1 MAAVDDLIAQ
11 VPDARLRD
19 RLTQEWAEAS
29 QGRKFGLV
37 FEQHLPELLVMPR
50 AKPRA
55 GSRVCVL
62 GDEAKTVWRVR
73 RVAEGMAWL
82 RRGGDG
88 GGESQE
94 LTVAA
99 DQLQVVR
106 QFGDPIFPALTPVDR
121 VQNGGPDAPWHT
133 LIEADNYHALQ
144 LLDYLYA
151 GKVDCIYIDPPYN
164 TGARDWKYNNDYVDG
179 NDTWRHSKWLAFM
192 ERRLKLAKR
201 LLKPNDGV
209 LVVTIDE
216 HEVHHLGL
224 LLEKVCPEYA
234 RQTVT
239 IVINQKGVAQGRF
252 ARAEEY
258 ALYGFQPGAGVVP
271 WHDDLLSPERSGKR
285 FTTPR
290 WEWLLRGGTN
300 SRRIDREQLFFQIHV
315 DPKSHKITA
324 IDDPLPPDQQPDLSN
339 TSNKKTAW
347 PLRTDGSLGNW
358 RVSPP
363 TLRKLVAKGY
373 VKLGGFDEAR
383 GTWTVLYL
391 GQKAQRQ
398 IESGVIEIVEHD
410 PVTGVVDVRY
420 TEQEKRFPKTV
431 WHRPL
436 HDSGIYGS
444 ALLKS
449 ILGDGAAFSFPKSL
463 YSTRDAIAAIIRDRP
478 DALVV
483 DFFAGSGTTL
493 NALNLMNAVDGG
505 RRRCILVTNNEVS
518 ADEAA
523 ALGERRLKPGDEAW
537 EAHGICQSVTWPRSK
552 YTILGKRDD
561 GTTLDGEYVTGEMR
575 EIEKPRKFT
584 HAGFVDA
591 ADLNTVPKR
600 KQLVALIDGLPQTLV
615 TADTP
620 FIVSDAH
627 DASVLFDPAAKDGW
641 LEALEG
647 QDHIGRFFIVAPRK
661 ADFDAIKAE
670 VQELLGPLTISE
682 EEKRP
687 MAEGFAANLE
697 YFRLDFLEPARVQLR
712 RAFREILPLLWL
724 KAGAVGPRPTLA
736 RDADETDLLL
746 PEGSNFAVLLH
757 ESKVRKALTKLAKAP
772 RLDVM
777 YLVTDDEEAFRAM
790 SDAVRDVRGE
800 AGELL
805 ETVQLY
811 RSYLDN
817 FTINRA
823 GTAEGTRA

>member
-11 VPDARLRD
+11 IADARLRD
-19 RLTQEWAEAS
+19 RLAREWAEAR
-29 QGRKFGLV
+29 QNRKFGLV
-37 FEQHLPELLVMPR
+37 FEQHLPEVLVMPR

-55 GSRVCVL
+55 GCRVCL
-62 GDEAKTVWRVR
+62 QDDHTKAVWHVR
-73 RVAEGMAWL
+73 RVADGIAWL
-82 RRGGDG
+82 ERDG
-88 GGESQE
+88 VVNGERE
-94 LTVAA
+94 KRNVAVE
-99 DQLQVVR
+99 QVQVVR
-106 QFGDPIFPALTPVDR
+106 RFGDSIFPALTPVDR
-121 VQNGGPDAPWHT
+121 VQNGGADAPWHT

-144 LLDYLYA
+144 LLEYLYA

-164 TGARDWKYNNDYVDG
+164 TGARDWKYNNDYVDSS
-179 NDTWRHSKWLAFM
+179 DAWRHSKWLAFM

-201 LLKPNDGV
+201 LLKPGDGV

-216 HEVHHLGL
+216 HEVHHLGM
-224 LLEKVCPEYA
+224 LLERVCPEYA

-290 WEWLLRGGTN
+290 WERLLRGGTN

-315 DPKSHKITA
+315 DPKNHKIVA
-324 IDDPLPPDQQPDLSN
+324 IDDPLPPGQQPDLSS
-339 TSNKKTAW
+339 TSNKKAAW

-398 IESGVIEIVEHD
+398 IESGVIEIVARD

-420 TEQEKRFPKTV
+420 IEQEKRYPKTV

-449 ILGDGAAFSFPKSL
+449 ILGEGAAFSFPKSI
-463 YSTRDAIAAIIRDRP
+463 YSTRDAIAAIVRNRP
-478 DALVV
+478 EALVV

-493 NALNLMNAVDGG
+493 NALNLLNSVDGG

-523 ALGERRLKPGDEAW
+523 TLGERGLKPGDEAW
-537 EAHGICQSVTWPRSK
+537 ESHGICQSVTWPRSK
-552 YTILGKRDD
+552 YTILGKRND
-561 GTTLDGEYVTGEMR
+561 GTKLDGEYVTGEMH
-575 EIEKPRKFT
+575 EVEKARKFT
-584 HAGFVDA
+584 HVGFIDA
-591 ADLNTVPKR
+591 AALATVPKR
-600 KQLVALIDGLPQTLV
+600 KQLVALIDKLPQTLV
-615 TADTP
+615 KAGSD
-620 FIVSDAH
+620 FIVSADH
-627 DASVLFDPAAKDGW
+627 DASVLFDLTAADAW
-641 LEALEG
+641 LDALED
-647 QDHIGRFFIVAPRK
+647 QDHISRFYVVAPTKRE
-661 ADFDAIKAE
+661 FDAIKSR
-670 VQELLGPLTISE
+670 VQDQLGPLTVVE
-682 EEKRP
+682 EDKRP

-697 YFRLDFLEPARVQLR
+697 YFRLDFLEPTRVQLR

-736 RDADETDLLL
+736 RGAAEPELLL
-746 PEGSNFAVLLH
+746 PESSNFAVLLD
-757 ESKVRKALTKLAKAP
+757 ESRLQKALRRLAKAA

-790 SDAVRDVRGE
+790 GDAVRDVRGE
-800 AGELL
+800 AGESL

-811 RSYLDN
+811 RNYLDN

-823 GTAEGTRA
+823 GSAEGARP

>member
-11 VPDARLRD
+11 VPDARLRE

-55 GSRVCVL
+55 GSRVCML
-62 GDEAKTVWRVR
+62 GDEAKTVWQVR

-82 RRGGDG
+82 RRGGDSS
-88 GGESQE
+88 GESQE

-121 VQNGGPDAPWHT
+121 VQNDDPDAPWHT

-201 LLKPNDGV
+201 LLKPDDGV

-216 HEVHHLGL
+216 HEVHHLGM
-224 LLEKVCPEYA
+224 LLERVCPEYA

-290 WEWLLRGGTN
+290 WERLLRGGVGG
-300 SRRIDREQLFFQIHV
+300 RRQDQASLFYPVFV
-315 DPKSHKITA
+315 DPNTRKITGVGEA
-324 IDDPLPPDQQPDLSN
+324 LPLEEQPDLAEAH
-339 TSNKKTAW
+339 KKKVAW
-347 PLRTDGSLGNW
+347 PIRTDGSFGRWRLSPDTFRELLQLG
-358 RVSPP
+358 
-363 TLRKLVAKGY
+363 Y
-373 VKLGGFDEAR
+373 IKLGGFDEAR

-391 GQKAQRQ
+391 GEKARRQ
-398 IESGVIEIVEHD
+398 LAQGVIEIVARD
-410 PVTGVVDVRY
+410 PVTGVVEVRY
-420 TEQEKRFPKTV
+420 TEQEKRYPKTV

-449 ILGDGAAFSFPKSL
+449 ILGDGAAFSFPKSI
-463 YSTRDAIAAIIRDRP
+463 YSTRDAIAAIVRDRP
-478 DALVV
+478 EALVV

-493 NALNLMNAVDGG
+493 NALNLLNAVDGG

-518 ADEAA
+518 AEEAA
-523 ALGERRLKPGDEAW
+523 TLGERGLKPGDEAW

-561 GTTLDGEYVTGEMR
+561 GTTLDGEYVTGETR
-575 EIEKPRKFT
+575 EIEKARKFT
-584 HAGFVDA
+584 HVGFVEA

-615 TADTP
+615 KADTS
-620 FIVSDAH
+620 FIVSESH
-627 DASVLFDPAAKDGW
+627 DASVLFDLAARNEW

-647 QDHIGRFFIVAPRK
+647 QDHIARFFIVAPRK

-670 VQELLGPLTISE
+670 VQELLGPLTVTE

-724 KAGAVGPRPTLA
+724 KAGAVGLRPTLA
-736 RDADETDLLL
+736 RDADEPDLLL

-757 ESKVRKALTKLAKAP
+757 ESTVRKALTKLAKAA

-790 SDAVRDVRGE
+790 SDAVRDARGE
-800 AGELL
+800 DGEHL

-823 GTAEGTRA
+823 GTTEGARA